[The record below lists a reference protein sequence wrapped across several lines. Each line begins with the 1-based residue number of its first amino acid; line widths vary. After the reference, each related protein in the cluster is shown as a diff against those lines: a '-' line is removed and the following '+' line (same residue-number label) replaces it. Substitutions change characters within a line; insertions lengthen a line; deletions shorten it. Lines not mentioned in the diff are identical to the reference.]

1 MTFVFPT
8 KREKKKQLRQRKQ
21 DTMMMTMPF
30 TRRLL
35 SSSRNNRATTTIASV
50 IFPSSRYLCSTFTD
64 DEDDQENIRR
74 KLEASFERVLHSPTL
89 LERLFSKGYAVI
101 ENEGFDA
108 SIGRELRR
116 EIDALP
122 LERFVPN
129 STRFIKDGTQ
139 TELVK
144 KNIREVSAPFEEVD
158 GRYLNALQKDR
169 TMLTLMNVLKPS
181 ETPSEMLFNV
191 SLKLQIN
198 DGENAR
204 FPIHFDSDS
213 STDQRR
219 WTCLVY
225 LNDEWEEKDGGEV
238 VLYLPFQEEKR
249 IVVPPKMGTVVM
261 FNSRYVAHSTLPFKG
276 KRRLM
281 FTIWLHAKGGMDNGN
296 AEKKTTAEMEK
307 ESNTSS
313 KSVEMDAQEQLEKL
327 LAPEQRKHLM
337 KLMLAEE
344 WAESIAEA
352 HDRASESTA
361 RALKTHWE
369 EIDIIARVLGQAF
382 PLAFERLEKLIKSG
396 EISDFP
402 LKF

>member
-1 MTFVFPT
+1 
-8 KREKKKQLRQRKQ
+8 
-21 DTMMMTMPF
+21 MMMLF
-30 TRRLL
+30 ARRLL
-35 SSSRNNRATTTIASV
+35 SSRICHPVTTTTASV
-50 IFPSSRYLCSTFTD
+50 FPSSRCRSTFTD
-64 DEDDQENIRR
+64 DEEENIRR
-74 KLEASFERVLHSPTL
+74 KLEASFERILNSPTENNSTL

-108 SIGRELRR
+108 NIGSKLRR
-116 EIDALP
+116 ELDALP

-158 GRYLNALQKDR
+158 GKYLNALQKDR
-169 TMLTLMNVLKPS
+169 TLLTLMNVLKPS

-225 LNDEWEEKDGGEV
+225 LNDDWEERDGGEV
-238 VLYLPFQEEKR
+238 VLYLPFQEEKK

-313 KSVEMDAQEQLEKL
+313 KSVEMDADEQLEKL

-352 HDRASESTA
+352 HDRSSESTA

-382 PLAFERLEKLIKSG
+382 PLAFERLENLIKSG

>member
-1 MTFVFPT
+1 
-8 KREKKKQLRQRKQ
+8 
-21 DTMMMTMPF
+21 
-30 TRRLL
+30 
-35 SSSRNNRATTTIASV
+35 
-50 IFPSSRYLCSTFTD
+50 
-64 DEDDQENIRR
+64 
-74 KLEASFERVLHSPTL
+74 
-89 LERLFSKGYAVI
+89 
-101 ENEGFDA
+101 
-108 SIGRELRR
+108 
-116 EIDALP
+116 
-122 LERFVPN
+122 
-129 STRFIKDGTQ
+129 
-139 TELVK
+139 
-144 KNIREVSAPFEEVD
+144 
-158 GRYLNALQKDR
+158 LNALQKDR

-296 AEKKTTAEMEK
+296 AEKKTAEMEK

-344 WAESIAEA
+344 WAESIADA
-352 HDRASESTA
+352 HDRSSESTA

>member
-1 MTFVFPT
+1 MG
-8 KREKKKQLRQRKQ
+8 
-21 DTMMMTMPF
+21 
-30 TRRLL
+30 RLL
-35 SSSRNNRATTTIASV
+35 SSSSTTTTRRV
-50 IFPSSRYLCSTFTD
+50 SSCSTGATCKNLCYSTSS
-64 DEDDQENIRR
+64 EDIQSR
-74 KLEASFERVLHSPTL
+74 LEAAYTNAISARE
-89 LERLFSKGYAVI
+89 LEQLFKKGYAVI
-101 ENEGFDA
+101 ENAGFDP
-108 SIGRELRR
+108 SVGREIRK
-116 EIDALP
+116 EIDAIP
-122 LERFVPN
+122 NNRFTAN
-129 STRFIKDGTQ
+129 STRFVKDGTQ

-144 KNIREVSAPFEEVD
+144 QNIRELSAPFQETD
-158 GRYLNALQKDR
+158 GTFLNALQRDR
-169 TMLTLMNVLKPS
+169 TLLTLLNVHLPS
-181 ETPSEMLFNV
+181 ETPSEMLFNA

-213 STDQRR
+213 TTDQRR

-225 LNDEWEEKDGGEV
+225 LNDDWEERDGGEV

-352 HDRASESTA
+352 HDRSSESTA

-382 PLAFERLEKLIKSG
+382 PLAFERLENLIKSG
-396 EISDFP
+396 EISDLTLRF
-402 LKF
+402 